1 MSAQRVAELIQSV
14 RQGLPI
20 SEVDDLLQSGRLS
33 ATELDRLALP
43 RKTLAHRRAIGRLS
57 PEQSDRLLR
66 IVRVIGEAER
76 VFSTPTRPANG
87 CADRQQRSAAKRRSN
102 CSTPIL
108 GRVRSRRSWA
118 GSRMA
123 SRLDRRLAAMP
134 LGPRGPIGRRGQDLR
149 RALE

>member
-20 SEVDDLLQSGRLS
+20 SEVDDLLQSARLS

-76 VFSTPTRPANG
+76 VFSNTDKARQWLRRPT
-87 CADRQQRSAAKRRSN
+87 AALAGEAPLELLDTDIGAREVEAL
-102 CSTPIL
+102 L
-108 GRVRSRRSWA
+108 GRIA
-118 GSRMA
+118 HGI
-123 SRLDRRLAAMP
+123 AA
-134 LGPRGPIGRRGQDLR
+134 
-149 RALE
+149 